1 MGLPRNIWKY
11 ETRQADKIARSIVEP
26 KPPRLGWR
34 IFVLPVILIEYRRFR
49 KSLKPTRKNLLFTRQ
64 LALEAAQGILQGG
77 DHAMEFR
84 KVEIKTRN
92 ILDCEKKG
100 LYTEKVRRKQLYE
113 IELLIT
119 HYLNLL
125 KSNQARYEEMVK
137 AVYPSKQYY
146 RVFLEQLQK
155 AEREV
160 IQASIFTVRRGSKK
174 ERLKW
179 FEKMERALVKARTQE
194 VKRIFTY
201 NPNPAKPEMD

>member
-1 MGLPRNIWKY
+1 MSAKRSFRKIWKY

-26 KPPRLGWR
+26 KPPRFGWR
-34 IFVLPVILIEYRRFR
+34 IFVFPSMFSDYLRFR
-49 KSLKPTRKNLLFTRQ
+49 KSLKLTRKNLLFTRQ

-84 KVEIKTRN
+84 KVEIKTQN
-92 ILDCEKKG
+92 ILDREKKG

-113 IELLIT
+113 IGLLIT

-137 AVYPSKQYY
+137 AAYPSKQHYSA
-146 RVFLEQLQK
+146 FFEQLQK

-160 IQASIFTVRRGSKK
+160 IQASIFTVRRGSKR

-179 FEKMERALVKARTQE
+179 FEKMGRALAEERTQE
-194 VKRIFTY
+194 AKRIFAY
-201 NPNPAKPEMD
+201 NPK